1 MPVTRRHALGLGA
14 AALAIPALAPA
25 AHAQRGFP
33 DKPIRMLVPWAPG
46 GTTDV
51 QMRVFA
57 EAASRRLGQPVV
69 VENKAGAGGILGAQA
84 LLSERPDG
92 YTLAQMPISVFR
104 VPFMA
109 QRPPFDPLTDFTYVS
124 HLTGYLFGVVV
135 KADAPWPDFNAFL
148 ADAKA
153 NPGKFNYGTPGVA
166 TSLHITM
173 EQIAAKRD
181 INWVHVP
188 FRGVSENMQSLL
200 GGQIHA
206 TADSSGWG
214 PLVEDGRL
222 RLLVTWG
229 PERAKRYP
237 NVPTLKELGLDIVST
252 SPYGVAGPKGMDPA
266 VVRTL
271 DAAFKEAVADPAH
284 TAILDKFDMP
294 AMHMGPEA
302 YAAFARKSV
311 EEESA
316 MIRRMGLRM

>member
-1 MPVTRRHALGLGA
+1 MSVTRRHALGTALSLGA
-14 AALAIPALAPA
+14 AGLARPGL
-25 AHAQRGFP
+25 AQRGFP

-51 QMRVFA
+51 QMRAVCEQA
-57 EAASRRLGQPVV
+57 GKRLGQPVV
-69 VENKAGAGGILGAQA
+69 VENKPGAGGILAAQA
-84 LLSERPDG
+84 LLNERPDG
-92 YTLAQMPISVFR
+92 YTLAQIPISVFR
-104 VPFMA
+104 VPFMM

-135 KADAPWPDFNAFL
+135 KADAPWRDFPSFL
-148 ADAKA
+148 ADAKVH
-153 NPGKFNYGTPGVA
+153 PGRFNYGTPGVG

-173 EQIAAKRD
+173 EQIATAQD

-188 FRGVSENMQSLL
+188 FRGVAENMQALL

-214 PLVEDGRL
+214 PLVEEGRL

-229 PERAKRYP
+229 PERAKRFP
-237 NVPTLKELGLDIVST
+237 QVPTLKELGIDLVST
-252 SPYGVAGPKGMDPA
+252 SPYGVAGPKGMDAA
-266 VVRTL
+266 VVRVL
-271 DAAFKEAVADPAH
+271 DAAFRGAVADPAH
-284 TAILDKFDMP
+284 MAVLDRFDMP
-294 AMHMGPEA
+294 AMPMGPEA
-302 YAAFARKSV
+302 YASFVRRMV

>member
-14 AALAIPALAPA
+14 AALGTPALA
-25 AHAQRGFP
+25 QRNFP

-51 QMRVFA
+51 QMRAFC
-57 EAASRRLGQPVV
+57 EAAGKRLGQPVV

-84 LLSERPDG
+84 LLNERPDG
-92 YTLAQMPISVFR
+92 YTLSQMPISVFR
-104 VPFMA
+104 MPFMS
-109 QRPPFDPLTDFTYVS
+109 QRPLFDPLADFTYVT

-135 KADAPWPDFNAFL
+135 RADAPWADFPAFL

-153 NPGKFNYGTPGVA
+153 NPGRFNYGTPGVG

-173 EQIAAKRD
+173 EQIAGQRD
-181 INWVHVP
+181 VQWVHVP
-188 FRGVSENMQSLL
+188 FRGVAENMQALL

-229 PERAKRYP
+229 PERAKRFP
-237 NVPTLKELGLDIVST
+237 RVPTLKEHGIDLVST

-266 VVRTL
+266 TLRIL
-271 DAAFKEAVADPAH
+271 DAAFQGAVADPAH
-284 TAILDKFDMP
+284 MAVLDKFDMP
-294 AMHMGPEA
+294 AMPMGPEA
-302 YAAFARKSV
+302 YTAFVRRTV
-311 EEESA
+311 EDESA
-316 MIRRMGLRM
+316 MIRRMGLRL

>member
-1 MPVTRRHALGLGA
+1 MHVTRRHAFGLGA
-14 AALAIPALAPA
+14 AALAMPAL
-25 AHAQRGFP
+25 AQRGFP

-51 QMRVFA
+51 QMRVLSEQA
-57 EAASRRLGQPVV
+57 GKRLGQPVV

-84 LLSERPDG
+84 LLNERPDG

-104 VPFMA
+104 VPFMS
-109 QRPPFDPLTDFTYVS
+109 QRPPFDPLTDFTYIS

-135 KADAPWPDFNAFL
+135 KADAPWPDFKSFL

-153 NPGKFNYGTPGVA
+153 NPGKFNYGTPGA
-166 TSLHITM
+166 GTSLHITM
-173 EQIAAKRD
+173 EQIATKQGVQ
-181 INWVHVP
+181 WVHVP
-188 FRGVSENMQSLL
+188 FRGVAENMQALL

-214 PLVEDGRL
+214 PLVEEGRL

-229 PERAKRYP
+229 PERAKRFP
-237 NVPTLKELGLDIVST
+237 QVPTLKELGIDIVST

-266 VVRTL
+266 VVRIL
-271 DAAFKEAVADPAH
+271 DAAFKAAVADPAH
-284 TAILDKFDMP
+284 VAVLDKFDMP
-294 AMHMGPEA
+294 PMHMGPEA
-302 YAAFARKSV
+302 YTDFVRRQV

-316 MIRRMGLRM
+316 MIRRMGLRL